1 MFFLTVRIL
10 RENKKYKKVSS
21 GKSFC
26 QNLKFVSIYNNI
38 VMIRTSKEKIKEAGT
53 KSSKKIPK
61 MVVKHATATQPL
73 PISTKKI

>member
-1 MFFLTVRIL
+1 
-10 RENKKYKKVSS
+10 
-21 GKSFC
+21 
-26 QNLKFVSIYNNI
+26 
-38 VMIRTSKEKIKEAGT
+38 MIRTSKEKIKEAGT